1 MYAWDVLSEFFEVS
15 KYCSNAFKN
24 REHMLPGTKTPPQM
38 APLILLKPQ
47 PIWSVSVHYMVLLNV
62 SNQTFRNKVW
72 AISATQLEASRPTHC
87 VDPIRK
93 VDTL

>member
-38 APLILLKPQ
+38 AQLILLKPQ

-62 SNQTFRNKVW
+62 STKHLETRCGQSPQLNWRLLDQRIVW
-72 AISATQLEASRPTHC
+72 IQSG
-87 VDPIRK
+87 K
-93 VDTL
+93 